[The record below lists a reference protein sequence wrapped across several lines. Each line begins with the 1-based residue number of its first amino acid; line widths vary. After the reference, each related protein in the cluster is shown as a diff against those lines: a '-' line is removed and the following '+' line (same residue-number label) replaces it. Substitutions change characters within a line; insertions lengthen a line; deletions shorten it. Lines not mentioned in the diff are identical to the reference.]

1 MVNNT
6 TGDVNI
12 TFTEPAAPTALASL
26 PPAPAGFTGR
36 DRELAELLEALDTS
50 SSGNPARQGVIVSVA
65 GLPGVGKTSLA
76 LAAGHAGCDQGRF
89 DGTLF
94 VDLHGYDETPLQ
106 SSQALERLLRGLGVA
121 QEFIPRTLEERQ
133 GLYHSRLSAL
143 AAEGRRVL
151 VVADNASRAEQ
162 VRPLRPASGR
172 HRLLVTSRDTLPT
185 LGARLLD
192 LPVLSPEAAVNL
204 LDTALRTADPADS
217 RISQDATTAQTLAL
231 LCGYLPLALQIS
243 AARLITDR
251 GRQVAGLA
259 AELQQMRTR
268 LEHLDDG
275 ERAMRASFDLSS
287 RHLSAPLT
295 ETFRLLALNPGSDIS
310 TEAAAVLTDQRP
322 DAIRPLLLELAQT
335 HLLEQV
341 PTQDRWR
348 MHDLI
353 RAYAGE
359 QADAYGRSHPQ
370 AKCLYERARRRLLE
384 HYTTSAEAAGTHLDP
399 NPSAARSP
407 RFGTKEQAV
416 EWLDAE
422 LPNLVAASTGCRSP
436 EQQRIILRLPRV
448 LGSYLNMS
456 GHLDEWL
463 TISQA
468 ARQAARDVGDRDAE
482 AVALEGYGS
491 ALGILRR
498 EHEANEALEHALEI
512 SRTTRNREL
521 EALVLT
527 DVGNV
532 AIGFNK
538 AERALDCHRQALH
551 LFKELEDQY
560 GEAAAWSN
568 MAQALIQ
575 TDASDD
581 VFDALNHA
589 DHIYRRLGDES
600 RSAAVTMTRGIA
612 LGRVG
617 RLDEAITCFRTAAA
631 TWHRLGANS
640 QEAMALGNLSW
651 TLLHARRN
659 KEALAVSCS
668 AVEVSRRAAQESGSH
683 VPSLGFAGALTAYA
697 EALYRSRKNLP
708 QAAAAVNEALSLFE
722 QIPGAPAGNRTAA
735 RFIAVRI
742 LQGLG
747 GGRKN
752 ALIRRQLE
760 ALLGPVLTPPVRR
773 RGRWLSRHRV
783 VTLFQS
789 AWVAVVWC
797 GFFHARQADT
807 SVWLLI
813 LYCTAGLVVTGFI
826 RFRAYPWT
834 DGSPG
839 QVGQMVRMRIGC
851 MPRLLPVLTL
861 IASLS
866 VPELLGPF
874 NTAGAALARIL
885 GLA

>member
-6 TGDVNI
+6 AGDVNI
-12 TFTEPAAPTALASL
+12 TFTGPAAPTALASL
-26 PPAPAGFTGR
+26 PPPPAGFTGR
-36 DRELAELLEALDTS
+36 DRELAELLQALDTS
-50 SSGNPARQGVIVSVA
+50 TGNPTRQGVIVSVA

-76 LAAGHAGCDQGRF
+76 LAAGHTGCEEGQF

-106 SSQALERLLRGLGVA
+106 PSQALERLLRGLGVA
-121 QEFIPRTLEERQ
+121 QEFIPHTLEERQ

-172 HRLLVTSRDTLPT
+172 HRLLVTSRDTLAT

-217 RISQDATTAQTLAL
+217 RISQDATTAQSLAL

-243 AARLITDR
+243 AARLIADR

-259 AELQQMRTR
+259 TEFKQERTR

-275 ERAMRASFDLSS
+275 ERAVRASFDLSS
-287 RHLSAPLT
+287 RHLSGPLT

-310 TEAAAVLTDQRP
+310 TEAAAVLTDQHP
-322 DAIRPLLLELAQT
+322 DEIRSLLLELAQT

-341 PTQDRWR
+341 PAQDRWR

-353 RAYAGE
+353 RAYASE

-370 AKCLYERARRRLLE
+370 AKRLYEQARRQLLE
-384 HYTTSAEAAGTHLDP
+384 YYATSAQAAGTHLDP
-399 NPSAARSP
+399 NPSATRSP
-407 RFGTKEQAV
+407 RFETKEQAV
-416 EWLDAE
+416 KWLDAE
-422 LPNLVAASTGCRSP
+422 LPNLVAASTDSTSQ
-436 EQQRIILRLPRV
+436 EQKRIILGLPRA
-448 LGSYLNMS
+448 LASYLNTS
-456 GHLDEWL
+456 GHIDEWL

-468 ARQAARDVGDRDAE
+468 ARQAARDVADRDAE
-482 AVALEGYGS
+482 GVALEAYGA

-498 EHEANEALEHALEI
+498 EHEANKTLEHALKI

-527 DVGNV
+527 DIGNLAV
-532 AIGFNK
+532 AFNK
-538 AERALDCHRQALH
+538 GERGLACHRQALH

-560 GEAAAWSN
+560 GEAAAWTN
-568 MAQALIQ
+568 IAQALMQ
-575 TDASDD
+575 ADASGD
-581 VFDALNHA
+581 VFDALKHA
-589 DHIYRRLGDES
+589 DRIYRQHGDES
-600 RSAAVTMTRGIA
+600 RSAAVVMTRGIA

-631 TWHRLGANS
+631 TWHTLGANFH
-640 QEAMALGNLSW
+640 EAVALGNLSW
-651 TLLHARRN
+651 TLLRARRN
-659 KEALAVSCS
+659 KEALSASCS
-668 AVEVSRRAAQESGSH
+668 AVDLSRRAAQESGSH
-683 VPSLGFAGALTAYA
+683 IPSLGFAGALTAYA
-697 EALYRSRKNLP
+697 EALYRSRKHLP
-708 QAAAAVNEALSLFE
+708 EAAAAVHEALTLFE
-722 QIPGAPAGNRTAA
+722 QIPGAPAVNLTAA
-735 RFIAVRI
+735 RFTAVRI
-742 LQGLG
+742 LQSLG
-747 GGRKN
+747 GGKKN

-760 ALLGPVLTPPVRR
+760 ALLGSIPTPPVRR
-773 RGRWLSRHRV
+773 RGRRLSRHRV

-797 GFFHARQADT
+797 GFYHARQAST
-807 SVWLLI
+807 SLWLLM
-813 LYCTAGLVVTGFI
+813 LYCTAGLVITGFI
-826 RFRAYPWT
+826 RFRPYPGT

-839 QVGQMVRMRIGC
+839 QVGQTVRTQIGC
-851 MPRLLPVLTL
+851 MPRLLPFLTL

-866 VPELLGPF
+866 VPEQLGPF
-874 NTAGAALARIL
+874 SKAGGALARAL